1 MNKFTVGKRSIEIAV
16 EMRYAGTTLGY
27 KIGHLSADQN
37 KALGYAKSASL
48 ATFSELASSNS
59 EMTCGGAENVR
70 ASSNSLVTSSL
81 VRRFFEDSFN
91 NHLTVDQVFF

>member
-48 ATFSELASSNS
+48 AIRQDGDKTEL
-59 EMTCGGAENVR
+59 VK
-70 ASSNSLVTSSL
+70 VTDGYTGWIDNAQA
-81 VRRFFEDSFN
+81 V
-91 NHLTVDQVFF
+91 